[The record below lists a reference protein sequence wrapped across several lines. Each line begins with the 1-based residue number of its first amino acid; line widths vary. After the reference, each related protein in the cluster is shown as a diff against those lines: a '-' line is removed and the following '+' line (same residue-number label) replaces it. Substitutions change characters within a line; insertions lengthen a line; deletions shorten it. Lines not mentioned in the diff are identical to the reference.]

1 MTYPE
6 PTPVLKGKDA
16 EEFLRRL
23 DTVKMTDRQKRLY
36 RGAIRYYEE
45 HRPELPISRA
55 CSNI

>member
-1 MTYPE
+1 MAYPE

-23 DTVKMTDRQKRLY
+23 ETVRMTERQKRLY

-45 HRPELPISRA
+45 HRPK
-55 CSNI
+55 NTK

>member
-6 PTPVLKGKDA
+6 PIPILKGKAA

-23 DTVKMTDRQKRLY
+23 GTVRMTERQKRLY

-45 HRPELPISRA
+45 RRPKRSK
-55 CSNI
+55 